1 MGRSESYEAKTEQL
15 IQPLI
20 DANNFELVDVEFVK
34 EGSDWYL
41 RVYIDKDGGITVDD
55 CELISRAFNEI
66 LDREDYISEQYI
78 FEVSSPGL
86 MRPLKKEKDYEKSIG
101 RMIEI
106 KLFAAVDKSK
116 EYSGILTEYDKDTVT
131 ISIDGENKKF
141 DRNNLA
147 MIRWAFVDEA

>member
-41 RVYIDKDGGITVDD
+41 RVYIDNDGGITVDD

-86 MRPLKKEKDYEKSIG
+86 MRPLKKEKDYKRSVGKLID
-101 RMIEI
+101 I
-106 KLFAAVDKSK
+106 KLYKPVDKCK
-116 EYSGILTEYDKDTVT
+116 EFTGVLDSYDKDTVT
-131 ISIDGENKKF
+131 IKMDDDTQKTF
-141 DRNNLA
+141 DRSNLA
-147 MIRWAFVDEA
+147 MIRLAFCE

>member
-86 MRPLKKEKDYEKSIG
+86 MRPLKKKKDYKRSVGKLID
-101 RMIEI
+101 I
-106 KLFAAVDKSK
+106 KLYKPVDKCK
-116 EYSGILTEYDKDTVT
+116 EFTGVLDSYDKDTVT
-131 ISIDGENKKF
+131 IKMDDDTQKTF
-141 DRNNLA
+141 DRSNLA
-147 MIRWAFVDEA
+147 MIRRAFCE

>member
-86 MRPLKKEKDYEKSIG
+86 MRPLKKEKDYKRSVG
-101 RMIEI
+101 
-106 KLFAAVDKSK
+106 KLIDVKLYKPVDKCK
-116 EYSGILTEYDKDTVT
+116 EFTGVLDSYDKDTVT
-131 ISIDGENKKF
+131 IKMDDDTQKTF
-141 DRNNLA
+141 DRSNLA
-147 MIRWAFVDEA
+147 MIRLAFCE

>member
-86 MRPLKKEKDYEKSIG
+86 MRPLKKEKDYKRSVGKLID
-101 RMIEI
+101 I
-106 KLFAAVDKSK
+106 KLYKPVDKCK
-116 EYSGILTEYDKDTVT
+116 EFTGVLNSYDKDTVT
-131 ISIDGENKKF
+131 IKMDDDTQKTF
-141 DRNNLA
+141 DRSNLA
-147 MIRWAFVDEA
+147 MIRLAFCE

>member
-78 FEVSSPGL
+78 FEVSSPDL
-86 MRPLKKEKDYEKSIG
+86 
-101 RMIEI
+101 
-106 KLFAAVDKSK
+106 
-116 EYSGILTEYDKDTVT
+116 
-131 ISIDGENKKF
+131 
-141 DRNNLA
+141 
-147 MIRWAFVDEA
+147 

>member
-1 MGRSESYEAKTEQL
+1 MDISESYEAKTEQL

-86 MRPLKKEKDYEKSIG
+86 MRPLKKEKDYKRSVGKLID
-101 RMIEI
+101 I
-106 KLFAAVDKSK
+106 KLYKPVDKCK
-116 EYSGILTEYDKDTVT
+116 EFTGVLDSYDKDTVT
-131 ISIDGENKKF
+131 IKMDDDTQKTF
-141 DRNNLA
+141 DRSNLA
-147 MIRWAFVDEA
+147 MIRLAFCE

>member
-86 MRPLKKEKDYEKSIG
+86 MRPLKKEKDDRRSVGKLID
-101 RMIEI
+101 I
-106 KLFAAVDKSK
+106 KLYKPVDKCK
-116 EYSGILTEYDKDTVT
+116 EFTGVLDSYDKDTVT
-131 ISIDGENKKF
+131 IKMDDDTQKTF
-141 DRNNLA
+141 DRSNLA
-147 MIRWAFVDEA
+147 MIRLAFCE

>member
-86 MRPLKKEKDYEKSIG
+86 MRPLKKEKDYKRSVGELID
-101 RMIEI
+101 I
-106 KLFAAVDKSK
+106 KLYKPVDKCK
-116 EYSGILTEYDKDTVT
+116 EFTGVLDSYDKDTVT
-131 ISIDGENKKF
+131 IKMDDDTQKTF
-141 DRNNLA
+141 DRSNLA
-147 MIRWAFVDEA
+147 MIRLAFCE